1 MKKSFF
7 AVSLLLALGLFSCS
21 ENKTEQTSVESA
33 PVEEV
38 TENTAEVSADTI
50 PVKLSESKL
59 AWLGKKKIL
68 VDDKHYGTVPLKSG
82 YLLIADNQLKGGA
95 FVVNM
100 DSIVCEDVTDQKMNA
115 KLISHLKSAD
125 FFEVEKFPTVEL
137 VITEAKES
145 AIMGIFDVNAN
156 LTIKGKTEPIVFQV
170 TLGDHTASG
179 KVVFDRSKF
188 DVRYGSDSFFDNLGN
203 KVIDNN
209 IELNVTLKF

>member
-1 MKKSFF
+1 MKKSFL

-21 ENKTEQTSVESA
+21 ENKTEQTTETA
-33 PVEEV
+33 PVEQVEE
-38 TENTAEVSADTI
+38 TSAEVAVDTVQ
-50 PVKLSESKL
+50 VKLSESKL

-68 VDDKHYGTVPLKSG
+68 VDDKHSGTVPLKSG
-82 YLLIADNQLKGGA
+82 YLLIANKQLKGGA
-95 FVVNM
+95 FVVNL

-125 FFEVEKFPTVEL
+125 FFEVEKFPTAEL

-145 AIMGIFDVNAN
+145 AVMGIFDVTAN
-156 LTIKGKTEPIVFQV
+156 LTIKGKTEPVSFQV
-170 TLGDHTASG
+170 TLGENTASG
-179 KVVFDRSKF
+179 KVTFDRSKY

-209 IELNVTLKF
+209 IELDVTLQF